1 MPPPGA
7 EAFRDVLDRLG
18 GRWTVLVLGHR
29 TSRTSPM
36 RAMFPVK
43 HRCAQVKGLLID
55 GHHREWHAK
64 PVGFVSYGGTSGGLP
79 LRGVAPGL

>member
-1 MPPPGA
+1 
-7 EAFRDVLDRLG
+7 
-18 GRWTVLVLGHR
+18 
-29 TSRTSPM
+29 
-36 RAMFPVK
+36 MFPVK